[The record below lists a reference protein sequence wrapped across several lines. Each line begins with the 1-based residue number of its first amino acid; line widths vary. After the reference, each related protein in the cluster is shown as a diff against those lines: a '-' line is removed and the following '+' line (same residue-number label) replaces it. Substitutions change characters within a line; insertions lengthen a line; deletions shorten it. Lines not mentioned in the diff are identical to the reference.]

1 MSKNKPIIA
10 AAIIVGLLLLG
21 FIIHS
26 ALQEEEETVVISEP
40 VVIPEPEPEP
50 VPEPTPKPE
59 PEPEPVEVAEELEPV
74 FVLPLLNDSDQLI
87 RDGVVSLTRHEHINR
102 WLSPNELIRKIVV
115 FTDNIANGRI
125 VREPVRVLAPEG
137 AFQVQ
142 KMTEKAFIMD
152 EASYDRYN
160 IFTQVITSIDAQRA
174 GELYSLLSPLFQ
186 GAFDEL
192 GYPDQKFSDVLFRA
206 IGRLLETPVITTPIM
221 LTQPVVMYEFADSK
235 LESLNSV
242 QKQMIRMGPKNT
254 RALQAKIG
262 EIALELRA
270 ILEN

>member
-1 MSKNKPIIA
+1 MSENKPIIA

-21 FIIHS
+21 FIIYS
-26 ALQEEEETVVISEP
+26 ALQEEEETVAIYEP

-59 PEPEPVEVAEELEPV
+59 PEPEPVEVVEEPEPV

-125 VREPVRVLAPEG
+125 VREPVRVLTPEG

-142 KMTEKAFIMD
+142 KMTEKTFIMD
-152 EASYDRYN
+152 ETSYDRYN

-235 LESLNSV
+235 LESLNPV

-262 EIALELRA
+262 EVALELRA

>member
-1 MSKNKPIIA
+1 MSENKPIIA

-21 FIIHS
+21 FIIYS
-26 ALQEEEETVVISEP
+26 ALQEEDETVVISEP
-40 VVIPEPEPEP
+40 VVIPAPEPEP
-50 VPEPTPKPE
+50 KPEPIPE
-59 PEPEPVEVAEELEPV
+59 PEPEPESVVVEEEPEPT
-74 FVLPLLNDSDQLI
+74 FILPLLNDSDQLI
-87 RDGVVSLTRHEHINR
+87 RDGVVSLTRHEFVNR

-115 FTDNIANGRI
+115 FADNIANGRI
-125 VREPVRVLAPEG
+125 AREPVRVLAPEG

-142 KMTEKAFIMD
+142 KMTEKTFVMD

-160 IFTQVITSIDAQRA
+160 VFTEVITSIDAQRA
-174 GELYSLLSPLFQ
+174 AELYSLLSPLFHE
-186 GAFDEL
+186 AFDEL
-192 GYPDQKFSDVLFRA
+192 GYPDQKFNDVLFRA

-221 LTQPVVMYEFADSK
+221 LTQPVVMYEFADTK
-235 LESLNSV
+235 LESLSPV

-262 EIALELRA
+262 EVALELRA